1 MLTDPVTRRYQ
12 TALEMSGNDLRE
24 EISSVRERIMGYSSM
39 DTEEGR
45 NRQLEARAEVLC
57 LQAAL
62 TQNGLDPK
70 IPEWYFMSPQKKVE
84 KYLGRA
90 RRIYDQLG
98 QVSF

>member
-1 MLTDPVTRRYQ
+1 MVTDPVTRRYQ
-12 TALEMSGNDLRE
+12 TALETSGNDLLE
-24 EISSVRERIMGYSSM
+24 EISSLRERIRAIGT
-39 DTEEGR
+39 DGDNNHR
-45 NRQLEARAEVLC
+45 LEIRAEVLC

-62 TQNGLDPK
+62 TQNGLDPE
-70 IPEWYFMSPQKKVE
+70 IPAWISPQKKVE